1 MIFGMTTAT
10 FTLVHVVLSLVGIF
24 SGLVVTFGLIAG
36 KRFDGWTAV
45 FLITTVA
52 TSATGFGFPTDHLL
66 PSQVIGMISLVVLA
80 VAIVARYALHLVGV
94 WRRIYVVT
102 AVLALYLNFF
112 VLVVQSFLKVPA
124 LNALAP
130 TQSEP
135 PFLVAQLVVMAAFIT
150 LGVLAWRRFHGAPA
164 MT

>member
-1 MIFGMTTAT
+1 MIFGITTAT

-24 SGLVVTFGLIAG
+24 SGLVVTFGLITG
-36 KRFDGWTAV
+36 KRFDGLTAV

-80 VAIVARYALHLVGV
+80 VAIVARYALHLAGV

-135 PFLVAQLVVMAAFIT
+135 PFLIAQVVVMAAFIA

-164 MT
+164 MA